1 MAKNEKHFF
10 RRRKKMTET
19 NENVAVVDGPKNVRV
34 KSDKKGPG
42 KKIGIF
48 ANKTEAEK
56 VQADL
61 KTKGTEV
68 VITEYE
74 PATIVTYD
82 EWKAGNEAE
91 TKKTSALKAL
101 ESKFTKEEI
110 ADLKAAGLLK

>member
-1 MAKNEKHFF
+1 
-10 RRRKKMTET
+10 MTES
-19 NENVAVVDGPKNVRV
+19 NVIAVVDGPKNVRV
-34 KSDKKGPG
+34 KSNKKGPG
-42 KKIGIF
+42 VKIGIF

-68 VITEYE
+68 VITNYQ

-82 EWKAGNEAE
+82 EWKTGSEAE
-91 TKKTSALKAL
+91 TKKAEALKAVVAKL
-101 ESKFTKEEI
+101 TKEEI